1 MEDHLLGTVMIRRF
15 VRSEAG
21 ATLVEYG
28 VAMVLA
34 ISVGGAA
41 LITLGDQTG
50 TNMEAACTVLQGSG
64 VVSGNC

>member
-1 MEDHLLGTVMIRRF
+1 
-15 VRSEAG
+15 
-21 ATLVEYG
+21 
-28 VAMVLA
+28 MVLA

-50 TNMEAACTVLQGSG
+50 SNMEAACTVLQGSG